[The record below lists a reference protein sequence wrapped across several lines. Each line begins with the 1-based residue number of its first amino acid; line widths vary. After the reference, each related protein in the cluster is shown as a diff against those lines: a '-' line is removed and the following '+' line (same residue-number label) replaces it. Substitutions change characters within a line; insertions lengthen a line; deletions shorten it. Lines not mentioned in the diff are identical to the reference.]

1 MKKETFDL
9 LKKELLIIGL
19 LFIVVFIA
27 FKIIFLQESFFV
39 VLRTVF
45 AIFWLFVLPG
55 YFVMFYWKE
64 ELKLFERLII
74 GIAVGTAVIGL
85 SSYYIGLLGLH
96 IKYHTVVLPIVLI
109 TLGLIINWKR

>member
-9 LKKELLIIGL
+9 LKKELSIIGL
-19 LFIVVFIA
+19 IFIAAFIA
-27 FKIIFLQESFFV
+27 FKIIFLTENLFV
-39 VLRTVF
+39 VLRAVF

-85 SSYYIGLLGLH
+85 ASYYIGLLGLH

-109 TLGLIINWKR
+109 ILGLMINWKG